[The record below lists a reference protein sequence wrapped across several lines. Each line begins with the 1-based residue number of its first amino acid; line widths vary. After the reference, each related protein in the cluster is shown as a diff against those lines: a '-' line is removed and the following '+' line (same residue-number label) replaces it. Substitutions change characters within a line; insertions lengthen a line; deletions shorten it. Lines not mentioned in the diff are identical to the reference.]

1 MQVSRYGV
9 SATKLR
15 SQGCA
20 LQLVLLPFGEDKESM
35 DEYALYKGEK
45 CGKRCGLKVWIGS
58 VGRTHPTRPVCAW
71 TCVGGQGEMLV
82 QGAS

>member
-1 MQVSRYGV
+1 MSRYGV

-35 DEYALYKGEK
+35 DEYVLYKGEK
-45 CGKRCGLKVWIGS
+45 CGQRCGCKCGKEAFCRRSHRRVRVRN
-58 VGRTHPTRPVCAW
+58 VGRG
-71 TCVGGQGEMLV
+71 VG
-82 QGAS
+82 

>member
-1 MQVSRYGV
+1 M

-35 DEYALYKGEK
+35 DEYALYKGET
-45 CGKRCGLKVWIGS
+45 S
-58 VGRTHPTRPVCAW
+58 VGRS
-71 TCVGGQGEMLV
+71 VGGKCGSEVWEERTLQGRCLFRRV
-82 QGAS
+82 LGAGSYAGARCK